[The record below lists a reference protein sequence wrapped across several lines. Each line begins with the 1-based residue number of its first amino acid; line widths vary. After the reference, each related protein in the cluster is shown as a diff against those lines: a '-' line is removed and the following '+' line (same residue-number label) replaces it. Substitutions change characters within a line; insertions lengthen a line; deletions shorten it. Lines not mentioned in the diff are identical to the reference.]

1 MYSLEDS
8 TYFNWKC
15 LCENLRSKRLDY
27 PNIFKSKYYSKQI
40 PEIFTIEN
48 TTKYFKGLFR
58 NDELYISTSML
69 ELCIHRL
76 NVYEFFEYKFLKL
89 FNKSF
94 TEYDNNFIVKN
105 KIGQLEGFG
114 AKHTTNDMYNLS
126 TWNDMTFTSCP
137 DDDMISVRDGLRVF
151 TTKINCTLP
160 NKFDSSAKLD
170 SNIMKK
176 ITEYLSQKYM
186 KII

>member
-1 MYSLEDS
+1 MLRYIPSDNGYYSRYDKSTNIEPVIFSFNSFDLSTFKKSSDKLNDNVEIQYTQNIKLVYSIEDP

-94 TEYDNNFIVKN
+94 TEYDNNFI
-105 KIGQLEGFG
+105 
-114 AKHTTNDMYNLS
+114 Y
-126 TWNDMTFTSCP
+126 
-137 DDDMISVRDGLRVF
+137 
-151 TTKINCTLP
+151 
-160 NKFDSSAKLD
+160 
-170 SNIMKK
+170 
-176 ITEYLSQKYM
+176 
-186 KII
+186 